1 MASEIL
7 IALVTKLYEVVQ
19 TVQGNKERCKEISQR
34 AQRLVPALRRVS
46 SSGEQEVR
54 IEHDKVSLAHSFR
67 LHERHQCAATRLDV
81 NDQIRRVCFYYA
93 APSRHQRNCVCSVVN
108 GEIRFGFCCR

>member
-1 MASEIL
+1 MIRHLVHTSRVAKKMASEIL

-54 IEHDKVSLAHSFR
+54 IEQYIVSLAHSF
-67 LHERHQCAATRLDV
+67 LLKDTNVQQHLWT
-81 NDQIRRVCFYYA
+81 
-93 APSRHQRNCVCSVVN
+93 
-108 GEIRFGFCCR
+108 